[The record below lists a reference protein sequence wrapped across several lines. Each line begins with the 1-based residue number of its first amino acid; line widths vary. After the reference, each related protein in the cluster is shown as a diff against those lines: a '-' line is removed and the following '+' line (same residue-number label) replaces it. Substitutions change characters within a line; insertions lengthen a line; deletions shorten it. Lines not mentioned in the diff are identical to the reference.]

1 MREIAGRGSGAA
13 MTDIASMS
21 AANYLRMSLP
31 AHCHQHIDMALDGD
45 ANQVR
50 QLIRKVTRANYNFEI
65 ADGNLSDVVRELWK
79 AGVSGRALRIAVEV
93 AWWNEHDIMLEDFG
107 DSIVRVF
114 QAAQFPTSHLPPRL
128 TVWRGG
134 AVSPRELAK
143 GLSWTT
149 NRDTACWFAYR
160 FRTEHPPVVLC
171 RTIWRKNVLAHI
183 TAHGEDEIIVS
194 PAARAIID
202 NDQASWRVAADRRE
216 RRLHGKPFAS
226 PATSADVSA
235 TA

>member
-1 MREIAGRGSGAA
+1 
-13 MTDIASMS
+13 MTGIASMS
-21 AANYLRMSLP
+21 AADYLRMTLP
-31 AHCHQHIDMALDGD
+31 VHCHEHIEMALIGD

-50 QLIRKVTRANYNFEI
+50 ELMRKVARAIDGFEAAI
-65 ADGNLSDVVRELWK
+65 AVIGDLSSVARELWK
-79 AGVSGRALRIAVEV
+79 VGVRGAALRIAVEV